1 MPYHQYAVNKFHI
14 KVHKKLEVDGV
25 HVSCLCAAGAGLVT
39 EDINLKIILNGVLDT
54 NKWST
59 FHVRIQ

>member
-1 MPYHQYAVNKFHI
+1 
-14 KVHKKLEVDGV
+14 
-25 HVSCLCAAGAGLVT
+25 VT

-59 FHVRIQ
+59 FHVRIQWTMNKVI